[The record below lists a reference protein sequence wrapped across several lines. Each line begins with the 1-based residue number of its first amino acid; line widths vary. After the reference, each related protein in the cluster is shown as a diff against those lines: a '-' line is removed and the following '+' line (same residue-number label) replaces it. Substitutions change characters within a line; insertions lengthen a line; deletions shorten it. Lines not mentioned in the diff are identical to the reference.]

1 MRHFAALLLL
11 GSPAFAE
18 VHFHH
23 LMLNSTDPA
32 AAINFYTS
40 RFDCEPAKFE
50 GKQNAV
56 WTQKS
61 WILFNKVKTAPPSA
75 IQSSIWHFGWGAENM
90 PKTYQDQLAKGT
102 KFETPITDISDL
114 ARVPNFFYTYVSGP
128 DGALIELN
136 TAGHHRFGHLHLF
149 SADPV
154 SAGEWWGK
162 HLGVKYPP
170 AGRTPSRDIR
180 MYRDVQVGP
189 SASFML
195 DNVNVIIFPLAYLKG
210 STELVSTRNRVVD
223 HVGLSVDDLNAALAK
238 LLSEGVKVLSPIK
251 KLKGTNVRAA
261 MIEGPDKLAIQLV
274 EGHARKQ

>member
-1 MRHFAALLLL
+1 MRHLAALLVF
-11 GSPAFAE
+11 GSTAFAE

-23 LMLNSTDPA
+23 LMLNATDPE

-40 RFDCEPAKFE
+40 RFDCERGKFE

-56 WTQKS
+56 WAQKS

-75 IQSSIWHFGWGAENM
+75 IESSIWHFGWGAENM
-90 PKTYQDQLAKGT
+90 PKTYQEQLSKGT

-114 ARVPNFFYTYVSGP
+114 ARTPNFFYAYVSGP
-128 DGALIELN
+128 DNALIELN

-162 HLGVKYPP
+162 HLGVKYP
-170 AGRTPSRDIR
+170 AGGRIPSRDKR
-180 MYRDVQVGP
+180 MYKDFQVGP
-189 SASFML
+189 SASFMV
-195 DNVNVIIFPLAYLKG
+195 DNVNVIIYPVEYLKG
-210 STELVSTRNRVVD
+210 KTELVSTRNRVVD
-223 HVGLSVDDLNAALAK
+223 HVGLSVDDLNATLSK
-238 LLSEGVKVLSPIK
+238 LKADGVKILSPVK
-251 KLKGTNVRAA
+251 KLKGTNVKAA